1 MHACYRAGMA
11 QMTWRTTEELL
22 DRVRRQAEQQGRS
35 LNDWVTTVL
44 AAASDPSYAGSDAER
59 VRERLARAGLLEQPS
74 SRTPRRPDRKR
85 LAAARAAAG
94 SGTSLADLVTDGR
107 R

>member
-1 MHACYRAGMA
+1 MA

-22 DRVRRQAEQQGRS
+22 GRVRRQAEEQGRS

-59 VRERLARAGLLEQPS
+59 VRERLARAGLLEATPS
-74 SRTPRRPDRKR
+74 RSRRRPDRKR

-94 SGTSLADLVTDGR
+94 RGTPLSDLVTDGR

>member
-1 MHACYRAGMA
+1 MA

-44 AAASDPSYAGSDAER
+44 AAASDPSYAGTDAER
-59 VRERLARAGLLEQPS
+59 VRERLARAGLLEVLSPS
-74 SRTPRRPDRKR
+74 SSRRRPDRKR
-85 LAAARAAAG
+85 LAAAREAAG
-94 SGTSLADLVTDGR
+94 RGTPLSDLVTDGR

>member
-1 MHACYRAGMA
+1 MA

-44 AAASDPSYAGSDAER
+44 AAASDPSYAGTDAER
-59 VRERLARAGLLEQPS
+59 VRERLARAGLLEAPS
-74 SRTPRRPDRKR
+74 LSSSRRPDRKR

-94 SGTSLADLVTDGR
+94 RGTPLSDLVTDGR

>member
-1 MHACYRAGMA
+1 MA

-22 DRVRRQAEQQGRS
+22 GRVRRQAEQQGRS

-44 AAASDPSYAGSDAER
+44 SAASDPSYAGTDAER
-59 VRERLARAGLLEQPS
+59 VRERLARAGILDATASS
-74 SRTPRRPDRKR
+74 SRRRPDRER

-94 SGTSLADLVTDGR
+94 RGTPLSDLVTDGR